1 MLYAVVLFD
10 PLAADFNID
19 SVSLVIYGGQQ
30 RLLGGARA
38 LQGVGIQINQK
49 ISPSDRIHVKVHDS
63 EYGLVIFV
71 AELQ

>member
-63 EYGLVIFV
+63 EWLGNINIFCG
-71 AELQ
+71 